1 MATKSLY
8 EMEDVCA
15 SLMYAFQTKNHT
27 LAFDTARE
35 LRVSDE
41 MELLLNLV
49 TFAWLLCDPN
59 ALPFNHVPSQDSVFD
74 DICVL
79 VDNFPAQVPKYKSS
93 LLIPLPTNPKLAHE
107 AVAYCISKKCWKPCL
122 RMLISFLHKDV
133 TLLRTILQDQFSIQ
147 PQMLEVLDR
156 IVYQPLAERLLY
168 HIVVLQTMDH
178 ESTAQLAT
186 PPSNLIHKARSIWNS
201 TSQGRAARTFHIS
214 PEALSAWNI
223 RPKSFER
230 LQGTLIPRSVM
241 DTCRSLYWESTNP
254 PPSEDDIESWFTK
267 HFPDDIPD
275 EWSCAEIE
283 KSHVYAPIETR
294 SVINEWHPAFLLC
307 WS

>member
-27 LAFDTARE
+27 LAWEAARE

-41 MELLLNLV
+41 MDLLLNLV
-49 TFAWLLCDPN
+49 TFAWLLCDPHT
-59 ALPFNHVPSQDSVFD
+59 LPFNHVPSHDSIVD
-74 DICVL
+74 DICSIL
-79 VDNFPAQVPKYKSS
+79 DNFPQQLPKYKSP
-93 LLIPLPTNPKLAHE
+93 LLIPLPACAKRAHE
-107 AVAYCISKKCWKPCL
+107 AVACCISHKCWKPCL
-122 RMLISFLHKDV
+122 RMLISFLHKD
-133 TLLRTILQDQFSIQ
+133 TALLRTILQDQCGVKH
-147 PQMLEVLDR
+147 QMLDVLDR

-168 HIVVLQTMDH
+168 HIVVLQTMGR
-178 ESTAQLAT
+178 ESTAHIA
-186 PPSNLIHKARSIWNS
+186 PSNVTHKARSVWNS
-201 TSQGRAARTFHIS
+201 TSQGRAARTFRIS
-214 PEALSAWNI
+214 LEALTAWNI

-241 DTCRSLYWESTNP
+241 DTCRSLYWESANP
-254 PPSEDDIESWFTK
+254 PPNEDNIESWFTN

-275 EWSCAEIE
+275 EWSRAEIE
-283 KSHVYAPIETR
+283 KSHIYEPTVIQ
-294 SVINEWHPAFLLC
+294 SVINDWHPAFLLC